1 MSIGVGHILKELRR
15 RLRPQRRE
23 PMRPLA
29 VWLRASTLQRLQDLS
44 DVLGASPSQ
53 AAAAL
58 IEAELEGLE
67 AEGWRPDA

>member
-23 PMRPLA
+23 PMRPLKL
-29 VWLRASTLQRLQDLS
+29 WLRASALQRLQSLS
-44 DVLGASPSQ
+44 DALGASPGR

-58 IEAELEGLE
+58 IEAGLEELE

>member
-29 VWLRASTLQRLQDLS
+29 VWLRASTLQRLQSLS
-44 DVLGASPSQ
+44 DMLGATPSQ
-53 AAAAL
+53 AAALL
-58 IEAELEGLE
+58 IEAELEELE